1 MTEFKNTQQQ
11 LSNFRVRVA
20 AAGLFVLVCF
30 GLLVLRFLFLQV
42 WHYSKYSLQAEEN
55 RISVAPIVPNRGI
68 ITDRNGVVLARNY
81 SAYTLEITPSKLD
94 GPMDSVIEKL
104 SSVITI
110 DARDR
115 RRFKKLLE
123 DSKNFE
129 SLPIRTR
136 LTDEEV
142 ARFTAQRFRFPG
154 VDVRARLFRQYP
166 LGTTAAHVIGYIGR
180 ISQRD
185 QERIDEIS
193 DENDK
198 DSDHYDPR
206 IDANNY
212 KGTDY
217 IGKIGVEQS
226 YETELHGLTGF
237 EEVEVTAGG
246 RPVRTMSRTQATP
259 GNNLVLSLDI
269 GLQEVAEQSFAGR
282 RGALVAIEP
291 ATGDVLAFV
300 SAPSF
305 DPNAFVDGIDQPTWD
320 ELNNSPDHPLLN
332 RPLRSAYPPG
342 STYKPFMALAA
353 LTLKKRTPEW
363 GFHDPGFYT
372 FGGHTFRNDVPQGQ
386 GWVDMNRAIM
396 VSNDTYFYMLA
407 HDLGVNAIANFMKPW
422 GFGQITGIDIAGE
435 VRGVLPSTDWKKR
448 VYRKPEQQR
457 WYEGET
463 ISLGIGQGYNSYTML
478 QLAHAT
484 ATLANDGVVMKPHLV
499 KQIENPMTREMRAT
513 VPSESGRID
522 VSQKDIDVIKHGMI
536 DVTSNQS
543 GTAYLAFRNAQ
554 YTVGGK
560 TGTAQVF
567 SLQGA
572 KYHGG
577 ALAEH
582 LRDHSLF
589 IAFAPADHPQIAV
602 ALIVENGGWG
612 ASVAAPIVRRVLDYY
627 LVERNKPGALAAAVA
642 AAASGGSAASAS
654 ASGASA
660 ASAVASTVPA
670 ASGTQAVAGAAVGAS
685 APGASQAAIGASTP
699 GVATPGVATPGV
711 TTPGASAVVA
721 QAVPQPVK
729 VAAGFK
735 TLPMPVVPAA
745 SAPQPV
751 SAGGAAT
758 STTASGVAA
767 YGPASATQAI
777 RQGASHIAGATATA
791 SAAVPGVSTPGVSTP
806 GASTP
811 GALAPVV
818 SAAPSPKPPTSN
830 GATQREALPPTRS
843 GAQAPNAAPATPAV
857 SGTADD

>member
-11 LSNFRVRVA
+11 LSRFRFRVA

-94 GPMDSVIEKL
+94 DTLDNVIDKL
-104 SSVITI
+104 STVITI

-185 QERIDEIS
+185 QERIDAIS
-193 DENDK
+193 DQNDS
-198 DSDHYDPR
+198 DPDHYDPR
-206 IDANNY
+206 LDSNNY

-226 YETELHGLTGF
+226 YEAELHGLTGF

-246 RPVRTMSRTQATP
+246 RPVRTLSRTQATP

-269 GLQEVAEQSFAGR
+269 GLQQVAEQAFAGH

-291 ATGDVLAFV
+291 STGDVLAFV

-305 DPNAFVDGIDQPTWD
+305 DPNSFVDGIDQSTWD

-332 RPLRSAYPPG
+332 RPLHSAYPPG

-363 GFHDPGFYT
+363 GFHDPGFYQ

-386 GWVDMNRAIM
+386 GWIDMNRAIM

-407 HDLGVNAIANFMKPW
+407 HDLGVNAIADFMRPW

-435 VRGVLPSTDWKKR
+435 ARGILPSTDWKKKA
-448 VYRKPEQQR
+448 YKKPEQQR

-463 ISLGIGQGYNSYTML
+463 ISLGIGQGYNSFTML
-478 QLAHAT
+478 QLAHAV
-484 ATLANDGVVMKPHLV
+484 ATLADDGTVMKPHLV
-499 KQIENPMTREMRAT
+499 KEIENPITRDLRPT
-513 VPSESGRID
+513 VPRESGHIA
-522 VSQKDIDVIKHGMI
+522 VSQADIDVVKRGMI
-536 DVTSNQS
+536 NVTSNPS
-543 GTAYLAFRNAQ
+543 GTAYEVFRGAP
-554 YTVGGK
+554 YTVAGK

-589 IAFAPADHPQIAV
+589 IAFAPADHPQIAI
-602 ALIVENGGWG
+602 ATIVENGGWG
-612 ASVAAPIVRRVLDYY
+612 ASVAGPIVRRVLDYY
-627 LVERNKPGALAAAVA
+627 LLQRGKPGALQAAV
-642 AAASGGSAASAS
+642 
-654 ASGASA
+654 ASA
-660 ASAVASTVPA
+660 ASATEVASGPVI
-670 ASGTQAVAGAAVGAS
+670 G
-685 APGASQAAIGASTP
+685 AIGAGDNT
-699 GVATPGVATPGV
+699 
-711 TTPGASAVVA
+711 
-721 QAVPQPVK
+721 QPAK

-735 TLPMPVVPAA
+735 ALPPPVVPPPRGA
-745 SAPQPV
+745 SAPAASPPDAAA
-751 SAGGAAT
+751 SGGAT
-758 STTASGVAA
+758 PLTAA
-767 YGPASATQAI
+767 P
-777 RQGASHIAGATATA
+777 GATMPTA
-791 SAAVPGVSTPGVSTP
+791 SAAAASQP
-806 GASTP
+806 GANTAANTAAAASSAASATRGRP
-811 GALAPVV
+811 RLPHKPRTDGASGTQALAPARETPNNGDGS
-818 SAAPSPKPPTSN
+818 SAN
-830 GATQREALPPTRS
+830 
-843 GAQAPNAAPATPAV
+843 TPARA
-857 SGTADD
+857 GADD

>member
-11 LSNFRVRVA
+11 LMRFRFRVA
-20 AAGLFVLVCF
+20 AAGLFVLACF

-42 WHYSKYSLQAEEN
+42 WHYSKYSLQADEN

-94 GPMDSVIEKL
+94 DTLDHVIDKL
-104 SSVITI
+104 ATVITI

-115 RRFKKLLE
+115 HRFKKLLE

-185 QERIDEIS
+185 QEKIDAVSEQNDS
-193 DENDK
+193 DP
-198 DSDHYDPR
+198 DHYDPR
-206 IDANNY
+206 LDANNY

-226 YETELHGLTGF
+226 YEAELHGLTGF

-246 RPVRTMSRTQATP
+246 RPVRTLSRTQATP

-269 GLQEVAEQSFAGR
+269 GVQEVAEQAFAGH

-291 ATGDVLAFV
+291 STGDVLAFV

-305 DPNAFVDGIDQPTWD
+305 DPNAFVDGIDQQTWD

-332 RPLRSAYPPG
+332 RPLHSAYPPG

-353 LTLKKRTPEW
+353 LTLHKRTPEW
-363 GFHDPGFYT
+363 GFHDPGFYQ

-386 GWVDMNRAIM
+386 GWIDMNRAIM

-407 HDLGVNAIANFMKPW
+407 HDLGVNTIADFMKPW
-422 GFGQITGIDIAGE
+422 GFGQITGIDISGE
-435 VRGVLPSTDWKKR
+435 ARGILPSTEWKKKA
-448 VYRKPEQQR
+448 YRKPEQQR

-463 ISLGIGQGYNSYTML
+463 ISLGIGQGYNSFTML

-484 ATLANDGVVMKPHLV
+484 ATLANDGIVMRPHLV
-499 KQIENPMTREMRAT
+499 KEIENPITHDMRLT
-513 VPSESGRID
+513 VPHESGRIA
-522 VSQKDIDVIKHGMI
+522 VSQADIDVVKRGMVA
-536 DVTSNQS
+536 VTSNPS
-543 GTAYLAFRNAQ
+543 GTGYEVFRNAP
-554 YTVGGK
+554 YTVAGK

-589 IAFAPADHPQIAV
+589 IAFAPADHPVIAV
-602 ALIVENGGWG
+602 ATIVENGGWG
-612 ASVAAPIVRRVLDYY
+612 ASVAGPIVRRVLDYY
-627 LVERNKPGALAAAVA
+627 LLQRGKPGVLQAEVA
-642 AAASGGSAASAS
+642 AAASATQGIPGPVI
-654 ASGASA
+654 GASE
-660 ASAVASTVPA
+660 PA
-670 ASGTQAVAGAAVGAS
+670 DAAGAAEGAT
-685 APGASQAAIGASTP
+685 A
-699 GVATPGVATPGV
+699 
-711 TTPGASAVVA
+711 
-721 QAVPQPVK
+721 PVK

-735 TLPMPVVPAA
+735 ALPLPALPA
-745 SAPQPV
+745 SAPREV
-751 SAGGAAT
+751 SAPLIASDVVAAQRAAASGSSASAAAAAQSPGSAQAGAA
-758 STTASGVAA
+758 ASRSSASA
-767 YGPASATQAI
+767 PPASAAEVI
-777 RQGASHIAGATATA
+777 RRLHRAAAS
-791 SAAVPGVSTPGVSTP
+791 SAATNDAAGSPPKRHPSRREPASDALVAPREDRTDAQPPAATTP
-806 GASTP
+806 GAP
-811 GALAPVV
+811 G
-818 SAAPSPKPPTSN
+818 
-830 GATQREALPPTRS
+830 
-843 GAQAPNAAPATPAV
+843 PN
-857 SGTADD
+857 D